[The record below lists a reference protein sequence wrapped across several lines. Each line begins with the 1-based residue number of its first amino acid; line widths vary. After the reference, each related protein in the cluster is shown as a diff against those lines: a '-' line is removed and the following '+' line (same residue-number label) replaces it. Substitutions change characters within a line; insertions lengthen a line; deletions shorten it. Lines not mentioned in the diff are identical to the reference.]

1 MILGLTSFFHR
12 RSILQNVKSHISVIH
27 LLFYQLY
34 SIHIISIFY
43 FNSFMSSWVLMR
55 REVLQLRQISKK
67 QKIDDTHF
75 LTANLE
81 ILNYLRKE
89 LDYPSHNAI
98 TSTQAE
104 NFYCQLLS
112 QSSLK
117 QNVMNE
123 LYREY
128 CN

>member
-1 MILGLTSFFHR
+1 
-12 RSILQNVKSHISVIH
+12 
-27 LLFYQLY
+27 
-34 SIHIISIFY
+34 
-43 FNSFMSSWVLMR
+43 MSSWVLMK
-55 REVLQLRQISKK
+55 REVQQLRQISKK

-75 LTANLE
+75 LIANLE